1 MRKFGKFLDYFFT
14 GMGFGSICYLCVLTF
29 ANPGVPPTA
38 KGVVSIFIL
47 SGLIGILSMVF
58 KTDLPLLLAIIIH
71 FIGSLILF
79 LIMNFINNWLISWD
93 SIFIFILVYI
103 IIWLIILLEQRK
115 TVNKLNAK
123 IKQRNFNRKS

>member
-1 MRKFGKFLDYFFT
+1 M
-14 GMGFGSICYLCVLTF
+14 I
-29 ANPGVPPTA
+29 
-38 KGVVSIFIL
+38 
-47 SGLIGILSMVF
+47 F
-58 KTDLPLLLAIIIH
+58 KTDLPLLSAIIIH
-71 FIGSLILF
+71 FIGSFILF
-79 LIMNFINNWLISWD
+79 LIMSFINNWLISWD